1 MEVSDPDTIGAYY
14 MFVNHGWKPT
24 DWTKMSIKE
33 RALMLTFIAKEM
45 QSRKEMEAKIGRD

>member
-1 MEVSDPDTIGAYY
+1 
-14 MFVNHGWKPT
+14 MFVNHGWKPS

-33 RALMLTFIAKEM
+33 RALMLTFITKEM